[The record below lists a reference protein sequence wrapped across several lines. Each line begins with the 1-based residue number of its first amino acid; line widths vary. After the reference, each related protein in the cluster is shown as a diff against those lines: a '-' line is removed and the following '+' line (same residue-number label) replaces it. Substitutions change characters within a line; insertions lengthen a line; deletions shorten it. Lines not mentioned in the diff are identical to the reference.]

1 MPLTAFRPSRDAAG
15 RPECRPYFNFGP
27 ASRVANLKACAGST
41 RSLWFAAAQEKRA
54 GAPIRSAGPICSG
67 GGIRTRDLRVMRTSY
82 SFRCRRMPFVVWTFS
97 SPSAEPLGACR
108 QVSTPSPESGLG
120 SGLPVKASPNLTGDH
135 AQVSSR
141 AARGL
146 RISCTACKEHATP
159 IEPDELPAAPPRDVG
174 PAIIRTRA
182 ITCNEPLVAAWRSAA
197 APLALSLRT
206 TGARINRH

>member
-1 MPLTAFRPSRDAAG
+1 MGIDRAGYRALRTVELSRSRCSSPGFGWRFSSAFKSGNRPACRGRQFEGLTG
-15 RPECRPYFNFGP
+15 
-27 ASRVANLKACAGST
+27 CARALG
-41 RSLWFAAAQEKRA
+41 FAAKKRA
-54 GAPIRSAGPICSG
+54 GAPYRSAGPICSG

-82 SFRCRRMPFVVWTFS
+82 SFRCRQVPFVVWTFS

-174 PAIIRTRA
+174 PAIIRTHA
-182 ITCNEPLVAAWRSAA
+182 LTCNEPLVQ
-197 APLALSLRT
+197 P
-206 TGARINRH
+206 